1 MNKFE
6 NAARAEG
13 FQVIAGIDEAGR
25 GPLAGP
31 VAAAAVIF
39 GEVQPVE
46 GLKDSKLLTPAR
58 REALAEKI
66 KEHSLDYA
74 ISFVEPSVI
83 DEINILQ
90 ASLLA
95 MTRALRA
102 LKMRPDY
109 LLIDGTFILKDAGA
123 AQRAIVKG
131 DRLSFSIA
139 AASIL
144 AKVARDKVMREM
156 DESYPGYGFAGHK
169 GYGTAEHLEALQR
182 RGPCPIHRMSFRP
195 VFECQIG
202 VRPDPLIAGEE

>member
-1 MNKFE
+1 M
-6 NAARAEG
+6 
-13 FQVIAGIDEAGR
+13 IAGIDEAGR

-46 GLKDSKLLTPAR
+46 GLKDSKLLAPAR

-66 KEHSLDYA
+66 KEKALSYA
-74 ISFVEPSVI
+74 IAFVEPSVI

-95 MTRALRA
+95 MTRAVRA

-109 LLIDGTFILKDAGA
+109 LLIDGTFILPDFRA

-131 DRLSFSIA
+131 DRLSFSVA

-144 AKVARDKVMREM
+144 AKVARDAVMREM
-156 DESYPGYGFAGHK
+156 DKSYPGYGFAGHK
-169 GYGTAEHLEALQR
+169 GYGTAEHLEALR
-182 RGPCPIHRMSFRP
+182 RHGPCPIHRMTFRP
-195 VFECQIG
+195 VLECLGNRQLG
-202 VRPDPLIAGEE
+202 LWEG